1 MNHTRATHLPRR
13 PGGQVLDDDA
23 VVGLPARRV
32 AAADGAAASAAAG
45 RGSSEASSATSAL
58 TGQFHA
64 NPAGICNELR
74 FNGTQ
79 LHLKRS
85 IFCKCRCSTYVTNP

>member
-32 AAADGAAASAAAG
+32 AATDGAAASAATG
-45 RGSSEASSATSAL
+45 WGSSEAPSSATSAL

-64 NPAGICNELR
+64 NPAGM
-74 FNGTQ
+74 
-79 LHLKRS
+79 
-85 IFCKCRCSTYVTNP
+85 